1 MADNPVDNSD
11 GPAEAIPR
19 VGVTDAQREL
29 ASNAHIEFES
39 KHYDR

>member
-29 ASNAHIEFES
+29 ANNAHIEFES